1 MKICPNCNESNVD
14 SAIECV
20 KCQTKFPVQSSSN
33 IIMIVV
39 GGIIAVVGLVLIVY
53 GDSQNRNIV
62 SQLGSLF
69 GSGQK
74 NPGTPW
80 MIAGGTM
87 LGIGIIMAVKK
98 LFFDK
103 K

>member
-1 MKICPNCNESNVD
+1 MKICPNCNESNTD
-14 SAIECV
+14 TAIECV
-20 KCQTKFPVQSSSN
+20 KCQTKFPTQSSSN
-33 IIMIVV
+33 FIIVIV
-39 GGIIAVVGLVLIVY
+39 GGIIAVVGLVLIIY
-53 GDSQNRNIV
+53 GDSQNRDLV

-69 GSGQK
+69 GSGQR

-80 MIAGGTM
+80 MIAGAVT
-87 LGIGIIMAVKK
+87 LGIGVIMVLKK